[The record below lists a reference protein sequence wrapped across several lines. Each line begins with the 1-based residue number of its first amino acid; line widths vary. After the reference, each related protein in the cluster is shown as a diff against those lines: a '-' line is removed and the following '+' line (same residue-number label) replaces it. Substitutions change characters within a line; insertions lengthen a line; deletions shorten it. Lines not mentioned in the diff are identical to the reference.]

1 MSPQCRTA
9 LLATF
14 EAALERAVAPANV
27 GSTVHNL
34 NELSANTLGGNT
46 TDLTIVGVWPWDD
59 PTYRAG
65 FKDKF
70 IRGCPKEDWNALL

>member
-27 GSTVHNL
+27 GATVQNL
-34 NELSANTLGGNT
+34 NELSVNTLGGNT
-46 TDLTIVGVWPWDD
+46 TDLTIVRV
-59 PTYRAG
+59 
-65 FKDKF
+65 
-70 IRGCPKEDWNALL
+70 